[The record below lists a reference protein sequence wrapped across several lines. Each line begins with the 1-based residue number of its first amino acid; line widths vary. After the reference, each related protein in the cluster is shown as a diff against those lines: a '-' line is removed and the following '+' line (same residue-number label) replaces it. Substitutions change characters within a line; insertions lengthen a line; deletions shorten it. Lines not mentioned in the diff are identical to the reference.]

1 MTMRGNA
8 LEVWDYLDLA
18 LLWLAKSN
26 RSKLNEIEDNKKFY
40 EEFFT
45 ENDARILASEGDPR
59 RRIRGA
65 ILRQIAAS
73 NIPDS
78 GLVLDVGCGTGDN
91 LRYIMRPQVELH
103 GIEYSENSARIA
115 KETLGANA
123 DIRVASATAIPFP
136 DRHFDF
142 AMCIEV
148 LEHIEEDESVV
159 NEIARVVK
167 PGGKLVMSVPYRH
180 WFPSYFNLIGH
191 IRHYTRPD
199 VESLLSQH
207 NFVVIKHLEN
217 YPRWSRFA
225 NYCCVACRAYS
236 LPFRLFGSR
245 PSPID
250 VTVPFS
256 RRKLMDVLFS
266 LIEHVR
272 EKETDID
279 YSRLPTSTFV
289 LAERK

>member
-1 MTMRGNA
+1 MTTRGNA
-8 LEVWDYLDLA
+8 LEFWDYLDLA

-26 RSKLNEIEDNKKFY
+26 RGKLNEIEDNKKFY

-45 ENDARILASEGDPR
+45 ENDARILASQGDPR

-65 ILRQIAAS
+65 VLRRVAAT
-73 NIPDS
+73 NIPDG

-91 LRYIMRPQVELH
+91 LHYIMRPQVALH

-115 KETLGANA
+115 KETLGADA
-123 DIRVASATAIPFP
+123 DIRIASGTAIPFP
-136 DRHFDF
+136 DHHFDF

-148 LEHIEEDESVV
+148 LEHIDEDESVV
-159 NEIARVVK
+159 KEIARVLK
-167 PGGKLVMSVPYRH
+167 PGGKFVLSVPYRH

-191 IRHYTRPD
+191 IRHYTRLD
-199 VESLLSQH
+199 VESLLSRH
-207 NFVVIKHLEN
+207 GLVVIEHLEN

-225 NYCCVACRAYS
+225 NYCNVVCRAYT
-236 LPFRLFGSR
+236 LPFHLLGNKLT
-245 PSPID
+245 PVD
-250 VTVPFS
+250 VTIPFS
-256 RRKLMDVLFS
+256 ERRLMDVLFS
-266 LIEHVR
+266 FIEGVR
-272 EKETDID
+272 EKEIGID